1 MLIDPKSPIPIFRQI
16 ADQLRQAIDAG
27 VHKPGEMLPSQRVLA
42 VEIKVNPN
50 TIQRAYEALERE
62 GIVETRRGVGVFVVQ
77 SNRRKLSE
85 AETRL
90 CNQYSTAIRQAL
102 KAGVT
107 PEATRAMFEHS
118 LRQVLTGAK
127 K

>member
-1 MLIDPKSPIPIFRQI
+1 MFIDPKSPIPIFRQI
-16 ADQLRQAIDAG
+16 ADQLRQAVDAG

-42 VEIKVNPN
+42 IEIKVNPN

-62 GIVETRRGVGVFVVQ
+62 GIVETRWGVGVFVVQ

-90 CNQYSTAIRQAL
+90 CNQYATAIRQAL
-102 KAGVT
+102 KAGLT
-107 PEATRAMFEHS
+107 PDAARAMFEQS
-118 LRQVLTGAK
+118 LRQVFAGVDK
-127 K
+127 

>member
-16 ADQLRQAIDAG
+16 ADQLRQAVDAG

-77 SNRRKLSE
+77 SDRRKLNG

-90 CNQYSTAIRQAL
+90 CSQYASAIRQAL

-107 PEATRAMFEHS
+107 PDATRVMFEQT
-118 LRQVLTGAK
+118 LREVLTGVAR
-127 K
+127 